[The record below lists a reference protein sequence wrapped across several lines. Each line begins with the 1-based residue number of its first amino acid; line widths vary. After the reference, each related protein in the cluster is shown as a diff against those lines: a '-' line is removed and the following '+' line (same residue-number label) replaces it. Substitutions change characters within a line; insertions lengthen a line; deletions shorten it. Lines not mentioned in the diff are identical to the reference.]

1 VKALPPE
8 WAFLTKIKP
17 LIRPALQRGG
27 ITLEGGIQLIHFDK
41 TGEDVLFGFGGA
53 GPSVGSTHLEVVPG

>member
-1 VKALPPE
+1 
-8 WAFLTKIKP
+8 
-17 LIRPALQRGG
+17 LQRGG